1 MSETMENLSI
11 PISITRSRFGH
22 INSRKIIQ
30 IACMSGA
37 DSFSMI
43 KSGNPAEQLLVALVE
58 DDSESL
64 GASIFVFNRKWH
76 KVPAIDLN
84 CEEITLS

>member
-30 IACMSGA
+30 IACMASG
-37 DSFSMI
+37 DSYSMI
-43 KSGNPAEQLLVALVE
+43 KSGSPADQLLFALVE
-58 DDSESL
+58 DDSEPL
-64 GASIFVFNRKWH
+64 GASIFVYNRKWL

-84 CEEITLS
+84 CEEIALS